1 MREIT
6 CQEVQEQRNKVRI
19 VDVRTFEEFQG
30 ELGHIENA
38 ELVTLGPDLIN
49 FLDTLNRDEPVVF
62 VCRSGARSGQTTL
75 LSEEMGFRQTSNM
88 LGGMIQWNNL
98 KLPVV
103 KE

>member
-6 CQEVQEQRNKVRI
+6 CQEVHEQRNKVRI
-19 VDVRTFEEFQG
+19 IDVRTPEEFKG

-49 FLDTLNRDEPVVF
+49 FLNTLNRDESVVF

-98 KLPVV
+98 NLPVV

>member
-49 FLDTLNRDEPVVF
+49 FLDTLNREEPVVF